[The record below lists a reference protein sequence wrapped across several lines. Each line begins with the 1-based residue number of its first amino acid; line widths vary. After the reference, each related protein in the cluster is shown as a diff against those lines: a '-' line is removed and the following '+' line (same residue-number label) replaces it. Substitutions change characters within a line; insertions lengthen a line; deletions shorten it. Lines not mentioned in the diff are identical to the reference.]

1 VFFSQISLE
10 ILPLHPQKYKVNIE
24 KYYYRLEKYI
34 LKYDKTFTFECGKTI
49 DNLELCYH
57 TSGEYCDNKKVIW
70 ICHAL
75 TANSNPEEWWDLFVG
90 KNKFFDTDKYFIIC
104 VNMLGSCY
112 GSSGPASIDVN
123 AERKNKLTNRYLLD
137 FPEVSVRDIV
147 EAHKI
152 VKNHIKIKAI
162 DLIIGGSIGGF
173 QALEWSISEPELIK
187 CSVLIACNAR
197 VSPWGTAFNESQ
209 RMAVLADNTFGEQ
222 KNIDG
227 GKKGLEAARSI
238 ALLSYRSHEGYG
250 ITQKEENV
258 DTLFA
263 NKACSY
269 QQYQGKKLSNRF
281 DAYSYYYLSKSIDS
295 HNVGRGRG
303 GVEKALAAITAKTIC
318 IGIDSD
324 VLFPVE
330 EQKFLA
336 KHINNAEY
344 FEIKS
349 QFGHDGFLLEW
360 MQIQKILKEKCGE
373 RIKN

>member
-1 VFFSQISLE
+1 M
-10 ILPLHPQKYKVNIE
+10 E
-24 KYYYRLEKYI
+24 KHI
-34 LKYDKTFTFECGKTI
+34 LKYDKPFTFECGKTI
-49 DNLELCYH
+49 GGLDICYH
-57 TSGEYCDNKKVIW
+57 TGSQYSEDKKVIW

-75 TANSNPEEWWDLFVG
+75 TANSNPEEWWNLLVG
-90 KNKFFDTDKYFIIC
+90 KDKFFDTEKYFIIC

-112 GSSGPASIDVN
+112 GSSGPSSVDITAKD
-123 AERKNKLTNRYLLD
+123 KNKSTNLYLLD

-152 VKNHIKIKAI
+152 VKNHIGIKKI

-173 QALEWSISEPELIK
+173 QALEWSISEPDLFQY
-187 CSVLIACNAR
+187 SVLIACNAR

-209 RMAVLADNTFGEQ
+209 RMAILADNTFCEQ
-222 KNIDG
+222 KNIKG
-227 GKKGLEAARSI
+227 GEKGLEAARST
-238 ALLSYRSHEGYG
+238 ALLSYRSYEGYG
-250 ITQKEENV
+250 ITQKEENA

-269 QQYQGKKLSNRF
+269 QQYQGKKLSGRF

-295 HNVGRGRG
+295 HNVGRKRG
-303 GVEKALAAITAKTIC
+303 GVENALSAVKAKTIC
-318 IGIDSD
+318 IGIGSD

-336 KHINNAEY
+336 KHIRNAEY
-344 FEIKS
+344 FEITS

-360 MQIQKILKEKCGE
+360 EQIQNILSKVCKF
-373 RIKN
+373 